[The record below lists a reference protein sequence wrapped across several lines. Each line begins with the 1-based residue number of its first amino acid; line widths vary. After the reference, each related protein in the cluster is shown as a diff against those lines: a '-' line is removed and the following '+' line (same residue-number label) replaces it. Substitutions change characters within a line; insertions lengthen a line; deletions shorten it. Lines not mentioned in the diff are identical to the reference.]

1 MPYSG
6 TLTKAHIIEEVAE
19 RLTPILTD
27 AVTFIHGVSFLR
39 SHHCPTKGLSGLL

>member
-1 MPYSG
+1 MLLSG
-6 TLTKAHIIEEVAE
+6 NLIKAHIIDVLAE

-27 AVTFIHGVSFLR
+27 AVNFHAWSVFLR